1 MDTTGYV
8 AFLLVGVF
16 LVLIDGQILYRSGRG
31 YLQKVYPSDSAS
43 SVMKLVAVLFHLVV
57 LGVLALI
64 STIDVATGMPVRDVV
79 VKLGVVLLS
88 LALAHGLTMAILAKV
103 SDRRREEKIEDEI
116 VADHANVVAREISVR
131 PVTDYETGLPRGS
144 ARARSSRSE

>member
-16 LVLIDGQILYRSGRG
+16 LVLMDGQILYRSGLG
-31 YLQKVYPSDSAS
+31 YLQKVYHSDAAR

-64 STIDVATGMPVRDVV
+64 STIDVATGIPVRDVV

-88 LALAHGLTMAILAKV
+88 LAIAHGLTMAILAKM

-116 VADHANVVAREISVR
+116 VADHANGVAREVSVR
-131 PVTDYETGLPRGS
+131 PVTDYETGTPGRS
-144 ARARSSRSE
+144 ARARSSRSA